1 MEDRE
6 TVPEVTKF
14 TYFQHDLWLK
24 TNVLNYKGNS
34 VWGPNMVGDS
44 YEICAQKKEK
54 NKSVHAKI
62 ITLRLNAIN
71 KCVLVLLED

>member
-1 MEDRE
+1 MMNRG

-14 TYFQHDLWLK
+14 TSFQHDLWLK

-44 YEICAQKKEK
+44 YETYA
-54 NKSVHAKI
+54 
-62 ITLRLNAIN
+62 
-71 KCVLVLLED
+71 